1 MNQVVFKNFA
11 NAPLNWINFPHNFPR
26 FRMYHA
32 TLILFI
38 VNFILIVFVANYDF
52 FSIFWERLFNPAYD
66 HVVNWTYSYPVNAWI
81 PIKQLLISSP
91 KIILLSL
98 MFFLYCPWLSIMQIL
113 SLYLYRWATVTLVPR
128 AILTSFWP
136 SSYSGKMRWRRGWS

>member
-52 FSIFWERLFNPAYD
+52 FSIFRERLFNPAYD

-98 MFFLYCPWLSIMQIL
+98 MFFYIVLDYRLCKFFLYICTDELQS
-113 SLYLYRWATVTLVPR
+113 
-128 AILTSFWP
+128 P
-136 SSYSGKMRWRRGWS
+136 SSPEQF